1 MKRLFVIVLAA
12 VLSVPGAAAEAPI
25 KIAHVYDQIGA
36 LADYGR
42 QLQVGLALGF
52 EYATDGSNRVLGRPL
67 VLIEKDSRLQ
77 PELARALLTEAYAEE
92 GAVLAVG
99 PLAPHVALGSLEA
112 AAEQRRI
119 LIAQSVADDITGKA
133 WNRYVFRVGRSW
145 SQDAIANAIVA
156 ARPGACIATITQDYQ
171 FGRDGIAAYRKA
183 ANKLGAIVYHEE
195 YVADSSR
202 LDAGIERLVAALADR
217 GACRD
222 RHIFAIW
229 AGDGQFL
236 KRLLSRQIE
245 ANGIRLTLG
254 GGLLLQER
262 ARQALQ
268 SIDGA
273 VDYHYLSPANPVN
286 DWLVVEHLRR
296 FNSPPSAYVA
306 QGMAEAL
313 FIVAALEKAGST
325 DTEAL
330 IEAMEGL
337 SFLAPKGRLVMR
349 PEDHQ
354 ALQPMFHL
362 RIAPEAG
369 RSPLLVR
376 EIRAREIELPIRN
389 RP

>member
-99 PLAPHVALGSLEA
+99 PLVPHVALGSLEA